1 MIFNSLIPIIWSKS
15 FIIAI
20 IICNQSLCTTSN
32 LECGI
37 SSRAI
42 SRLTKRINGIKSK
55 CGEVCNTNVTS
66 LSDKDEYFKRI
77 QKDFDCHSLFSIKE
91 GISEFNVPLK
101 EIPEFLKNYY
111 LYNDRIPL
119 TNVYMR
125 DESSDMPDWGPYGY
139 ESVKNLS
146 QVLKDHTVL
155 DGARVLVIGSQSP
168 WIEAILLDHNVKEIV
183 TLEYSE
189 IVTTHPKIKPVLP
202 QEFNRQYLSGELE
215 PFDLTVSFSSLEHSG
230 LGRYGDP
237 LNPWGD
243 LITMARTW
251 CTTKKGGRA
260 LIGVP
265 TGIEDEII
273 FNAAKIYGPLQYSH
287 LFANWK
293 PIYSNSNPDRFYK
306 SSCKWCYQPLFVVE
320 K

>member
-125 DESSDMPDWGPYGY
+125 DESSDMPDWVWNTETIESFQVKIRKNEFKGPYGY

-155 DGARVLVIGSQSP
+155 DGA
-168 WIEAILLDHNVKEIV
+168 
-183 TLEYSE
+183 
-189 IVTTHPKIKPVLP
+189 
-202 QEFNRQYLSGELE
+202 
-215 PFDLTVSFSSLEHSG
+215 
-230 LGRYGDP
+230 
-237 LNPWGD
+237 
-243 LITMARTW
+243 
-251 CTTKKGGRA
+251 
-260 LIGVP
+260 
-265 TGIEDEII
+265 
-273 FNAAKIYGPLQYSH
+273 
-287 LFANWK
+287 
-293 PIYSNSNPDRFYK
+293 
-306 SSCKWCYQPLFVVE
+306 
-320 K
+320 